1 MKEYYLMSNVS
12 ASKRSGSISAR
23 VMKVMGLFS
32 GVQMLQVLCSAVKYK
47 LVSVWLHASGV
58 GLFGIYNTTVETI
71 ASLTDSGLRNTS
83 VREIAQAGQRRSGL
97 DRIVAVVRSWSA
109 LIGFAAA
116 LLMVAA
122 APVLAIS
129 IFGEVGYWWQFA
141 LLSAATLCNS
151 LLSGEKA
158 IMQGLSR
165 FKPLAKVAMYS
176 SLAGLLVSIPL
187 FRWLGDAGILWSFV
201 AYPVVGLAVTLCYR
215 YRARTVYPPSRKILA
230 EGKEMVTLGGYMALA
245 LFAGNLAQT
254 IFIAWLNREASTAEV
269 GFYNAGSTLC
279 IRYVGF
285 VIGAIG
291 MEFYPRLSA
300 HIHSRKRV
308 QLFVN
313 HEIVLLMTALVP
325 LLLSFL
331 IFRGLIV
338 RILYTEE
345 FLVIIPF
352 ITVAVCHTVF
362 RSSSAVISF
371 TMVARGSGRIY
382 LLVESFDAFTGMLI
396 CMAGYKL
403 FGLVGIGY
411 AFVLWFLL
419 YLFLV
424 TLVYVRV
431 FGYRLGRGAVAS
443 VAAAILIVG
452 AAAAA
457 ITFLP
462 DVVAIPTMCICIV
475 IYGLRL
481 KNMLAGKH
489 S

>member
-1 MKEYYLMSNVS
+1 
-12 ASKRSGSISAR
+12 
-23 VMKVMGLFS
+23 MKVMGLFS
-32 GVQMLQVLCSAVKYK
+32 GVQMLQVVCSAVKYK

-71 ASLTDSGLRNTS
+71 AALTDSGLRNTS
-83 VREIAQAGQRRSGL
+83 VRVIAQAEQRRSGL

-109 LIGFAAA
+109 LIGLAAA
-116 LLMVAA
+116 LLMIAA
-122 APVLAIS
+122 APILAIS
-129 IFGEVGYWWQFA
+129 IFGSVSYWWQFA

-165 FKPLAKVAMYS
+165 FKPLAKIAMYS
-176 SLAGLLVSIPL
+176 TLAGLLVSIPM
-187 FRWLGDAGILWSFV
+187 FRWMGDTGILWSFV

-215 YRARTVYPPSRKILA
+215 YRAGTVYAPSRQLLA

-254 IFIAWLNREASTAEV
+254 IFIAWLNNEASTSEV

-313 HEIVLLMTALVP
+313 HEISLLMTAIVP
-325 LLLSFL
+325 LLLVFL
-331 IFRGLIV
+331 IFRTLIV

-352 ITVAVCHTVF
+352 ITVALCHTVF
-362 RSSSAVISF
+362 RSASIVISF

-382 LLVESFDAFTGMLI
+382 LIVESLDSLTGMLL
-396 CMAGYKL
+396 CMAGYRL
-403 FGLVGIGY
+403 MGLVGIGY
-411 AFVLWFLL
+411 AFVAWFLL
-419 YLFLV
+419 YLLLV
-424 TLVYVRV
+424 CLVYIRV
-431 FGYRLGRGAVAS
+431 FGYRLGRGAVYS
-443 VAAAILIVG
+443 IAAAVAIVASG
-452 AAAAA
+452 AAAVSYLSAF
-457 ITFLP
+457 I
-462 DVVAIPTMCICIV
+462 AIPLMSICV
-475 IYGLRL
+475 IAYGLKL
-481 KNMLAGKH
+481 KKMLVGR
-489 S
+489 